1 MMDESDIWSWLN
13 SWEVPSEYAHVD
25 QTALALDDYA
35 ALTLK
40 NIEEREAATHDRI
53 TGVLGDLDEDDL
65 QSMEDFKGA
74 KKYLDYAWDM
84 INADET
90 ALTYVGSNST
100 I

>member
-1 MMDESDIWSWLN
+1 MDESDIWSWLN

-53 TGVLGDLDEDDL
+53 DGVLSLVERFDIELFSDAPRAARG
-65 QSMEDFKGA
+65 F
-74 KKYLDYAWDM
+74 
-84 INADET
+84 
-90 ALTYVGSNST
+90 
-100 I
+100 